1 MNQFILLQVNLLISF
16 HSLQIAFPKGAT
28 IESIEIFA
36 KEAGYD
42 VIGLDWTV
50 DPVEARKRVGPNVT
64 LQGNM
69 DPVALYGT
77 AVS

>member
-1 MNQFILLQVNLLISF
+1 M
-16 HSLQIAFPKGAT
+16 QIAFPKGAT
-28 IESIEIFA
+28 LESIELFA

-50 DPVEARKRVGPNVT
+50 DPIEARKRVGPNVT

-69 DPVALYGT
+69 DPTALYAT
-77 AVS
+77 EVSFLKKFYFEVTFEK